1 MNPKNLIHDSTPK
14 LIFAHGE
21 GSSLLIREP
30 SDTNP
35 YFPETTIAKLE
46 IDTTC
51 LHSPIV
57 NIIFNSIIT
66 YTSNFSGTLNRLV
79 YPFRVTFQLSKI
91 LNLGEKIPLKSWNY
105 SIGNLSSATFLSNS
119 FNLTYCDKSFDEG
132 LCDYTVEI
140 IRVNGTLIA
149 GNSLRIVEELNIQ
162 NSNIFATAFSKI

>member
-1 MNPKNLIHDSTPK
+1 MSSKNLICDTSAN
-14 LIFAHGE
+14 LIFAQGE

-30 SDTNP
+30 SNTNP

-46 IDTTC
+46 LDTTC
-51 LHSPIV
+51 LHYPIV
-57 NIIFNSIIT
+57 NINFNSIIT
-66 YTSNFSGTLNRLV
+66 YISNFSGTLNRLV
-79 YPFRVTFQLSKI
+79 YPFRITFQLSKM

-105 SIGNLSSATFLSNS
+105 SIGNISSSTLLSNS
-119 FNLTYCDKSFDEG
+119 FNFTYCDKSFDEG
-132 LCDYTVEI
+132 LCYYTLEI